1 MARRIEHRRAGFT
14 LVELLIAMSLF
25 LAIAFVLYSFV
36 RGGVDMWRTGER
48 RQDLYER
55 AQLAFSRIDADLRCT
70 FRPQR
75 FEEATPASMFL
86 ADRPDMPTRD
96 RRGNVTRE
104 QTRAIGVIGSRL
116 RFVRTIRGEF
126 QDPAT
131 RFSGLAPGAKD
142 VYRFKPDVDED
153 GEPLERDYRAPAGLM
168 EVAYLATAL
177 PGQEDGSTTLLRAA
191 QTPVGERNTFFDDDV
206 LRDPEFLTWAT
217 PVIDGVLFF
226 GLEFWDQHTER
237 WDDDR
242 AESFQDGVWDSTRGR
257 LKDFKFYRKG
267 SQTSDLDD
275 VYPRRVRVR
284 LVVGRP
290 GDPSMSANLRGSLV
304 AGEKGFRVDR
314 PGGLAVA
321 TSAFVL
327 VGGTELM
334 RIEKVSNSRAK
345 VVQRGVFGTRE
356 TSHDAGAPVVW
367 GELFTRVVN
376 IPCYREDWNE

>member
-1 MARRIEHRRAGFT
+1 MDRANDIRRAGFT
-14 LVELLIAMSLF
+14 LVELLIAMTLF
-25 LAIAFVLYSFV
+25 LGIAFVLYSFV

-75 FEEATPASMFL
+75 FEEATPAAMFL
-86 ADRPDMPTRD
+86 SDRPDMPKKD
-96 RRGNVTRE
+96 RRGNRVDERK
-104 QTRAIGVIGSRL
+104 RPLGVIGSRL

-126 QDPAT
+126 QNPAT

-142 VYRFKPDVDED
+142 VYRFKPDVDQD

-177 PGQEDGSTTLLRAA
+177 PEQDDGTTTLLRAA

-206 LRDPEFLTWAT
+206 IQDAEFLSWAT
-217 PVIDGVLFF
+217 PVVDGILFF
-226 GLEFWDQHTER
+226 GLEFWDQHTDR
-237 WDDDR
+237 WADDR
-242 AESFQDGVWDSTRGR
+242 AEAFTDGVWDSTRGR
-257 LKDFKFYRKG
+257 LQDFKFYRKG
-267 SQTSDLDD
+267 SLTSDLDD

-290 GDPSMSANLRGSLV
+290 GDPSMSAKLRDGLV
-304 AGEKGFRVDR
+304 LGEKGLRVDR
-314 PGGLAVA
+314 PGGLAIQN
-321 TSAFVL
+321 SAFVL

-334 RIEKVSNSRAK
+334 RIERVGGTRAK
-345 VVQRGVFGTRE
+345 IVQRGVFGTRE
-356 TSHDAGAPVVW
+356 GSHEAGAPVVW